1 MRTLRSLK
9 SVAAL
14 AAVACLAGC
23 VTPMTRETL
32 AVTVPGVAT
41 IPGTVTVAAGGAGQP
56 ELPVLK
62 GAVEDSI
69 ARTNLFRGVLQGSGG
84 DFELTVF
91 LWNVRSPAMGFSMTV
106 DVEMAWTLVR
116 ASDKAVLLKKTIKT
130 THTTKAGEAFAGV
143 ERVNMAR
150 SEAVRENIR
159 QGLQSIAGLKL

>member
-1 MRTLRSLK
+1 MRGLPLLK
-9 SVAAL
+9 SL
-14 AAVACLAGC
+14 AAFLAVASLAGC
-23 VTPMTRETL
+23 VTPVTRETL
-32 AVTVPGVAT
+32 AVSVPGVAT

-84 DFELTVF
+84 DYELTVF
-91 LWNVRSPAMGFSMTV
+91 LWNVRSPPMGFNMTV
-106 DVEMAWTLVR
+106 DVEMAWTLAR
-116 ASDKAVLLKKTIKT
+116 SADKAVLLKKTIKT

-159 QGLQSIAGLKL
+159 QGLQAIADLKL